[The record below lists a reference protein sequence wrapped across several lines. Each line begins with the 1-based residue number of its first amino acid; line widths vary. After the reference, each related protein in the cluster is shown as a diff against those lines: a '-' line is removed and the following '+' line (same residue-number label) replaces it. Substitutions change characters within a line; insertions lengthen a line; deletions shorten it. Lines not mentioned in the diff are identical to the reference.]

1 MKARFVGQATR
12 FLDRDD
18 KTQLGRKETLANM
31 FDWNALDQKVCA
43 TIAEYEELDRTKSLS
58 VVAISETM
66 EIDIDEAVD
75 AITDGGNDRGVDAL
89 FIDDR
94 DGKNDIH
101 IFQTKCVGDFSKSKS
116 NFPSSEID
124 KLASFIVDLT
134 GHDNDALA
142 STNSLLKAKISDALE
157 VLKEANATITV
168 HFVGNTAPLIDTELK
183 RVRTA
188 FSRYK
193 AIEFR
198 MHDLDALSD
207 FFLEKRVPALVR
219 EITAID
225 TNFFDRTDQNL
236 RGVVCSVAALD
247 IVDAIK
253 SEDDPEQVEAGIFD
267 QNVRIYLKRRNRIN
281 RRIIESA
288 LSDDNHMFWYQNN
301 GITMTCD
308 KVEIGPSRRAPKI
321 KLTNVQIVNGGQTS
335 NCLFEAAKEDR
346 SKIEDVILLVRVIE
360 TSSEEVKM
368 SIAETTNSQT
378 PINVRDLRS
387 NDRQQRQLEE
397 VFADLGY
404 YYERKAGQH
413 ADKPSSKRVDAL
425 TAGQAYLAYGIGL
438 PETAK
443 KDRGRVFG
451 DLYDTVFAEDL
462 TAIKLLTSFKLA
474 QILSEKKKEVRKKI
488 RDGLTLAIGEMSLI
502 DGSFHTLFAIRQ
514 ICNRDEIDMWDF
526 DLADAKVSEA
536 IDVVSK
542 LYNNA
547 QLADDNFSSN
557 RYFKDA
563 RTKDEVTKAVG

>member
-1 MKARFVGQATR
+1 
-12 FLDRDD
+12 
-18 KTQLGRKETLANM
+18 M
-31 FDWNALDQKVCA
+31 FDWNALDQKITA
-43 TIAEYEELDRTKSLS
+43 TIAEYEELDRTKALTAIA
-58 VVAISETM
+58 VAEIV

-94 DGKNDIH
+94 EAKSDIH
-101 IFQTKCVGDFSKSKS
+101 IFQTKCVGGFEKSKS

-124 KLASFIVDLT
+124 KLTSFVVDLT
-134 GHDNDALA
+134 GHDTDALE
-142 STNSLLKAKISDALE
+142 STNKLLKTKISDALE

-168 HFVGNTAPLIDTELK
+168 HFVGNTASLIESEMK
-183 RVRTA
+183 RVRVA

-193 AIEFR
+193 AIDFR
-198 MHDLDALSD
+198 MHDLDTLSD
-207 FFLEKRVPALVR
+207 FFLEKRTPALVR

-236 RGVVCSVAALD
+236 RGVVCSVAATE

-267 QNVRIYLKRRNRIN
+267 QNVRVYLKRRNRIN

-288 LSDDNHMFWYQNN
+288 LSEDNHMFWYQNN
-301 GITMTCD
+301 GITITCD

-346 SKIEDVILLVRVIE
+346 DRLEDVILLVRVIE

-387 NDRQQRQLEE
+387 NDRQQRQLEDA
-397 VFADLGY
+397 FADLGY

-413 ADKPSSKRVDAL
+413 ADKSSDKRVDAL

-474 QILSEKKKEVRKKI
+474 RIVGEKKKQVRRKI
-488 RDGLTLAIGEMSLI
+488 RDGSPLAAGEMSMI
-502 DGSFHTLFAIRQ
+502 DGSFHVLFAIRQ
-514 ICNRDEIDMWDF
+514 ICNRDSIEMWDF
-526 DLADAKVSEA
+526 DLTQEKIDDAIS
-536 IDVVSK
+536 IVSK
-542 LYNNA
+542 LYDRS
-547 QLADDNFSSN
+547 QISDETFSPN

-563 RTKDEVTKAVG
+563 RTKDEVTKLVG